1 MPILRRMVLIFAT
14 TAAAA
19 CSNDPLPA
27 GTPPTAS
34 PDARVDGSGVGLPC
48 DLGVQA
54 GPKQAV
60 YNNQALQCPSRLC
73 LKPIDQVGGV
83 DTGPLCSSLCSTDSD
98 CGGPTRD
105 ASDPNDTRCAGGYA
119 CSVAFIVGPLCCAKV
134 CLCSDFLAQPVQI
147 PNACNPDGGM
157 ICQF

>member
-1 MPILRRMVLIFAT
+1 MSAK
-14 TAAAA
+14 
-19 CSNDPLPA
+19 LPA
-27 GTPPTAS
+27 PSRHLLTAMV
-34 PDARVDGSGVGLPC
+34 RVSLLGALLLTLAALGSMACEDNGIGRPC
-48 DLGVQA
+48 DVGADA
-54 GPKQAV
+54 GQSQAV